1 MIIYE
6 EASITTDIQKYKGI
20 KRMNNNQA
28 TLKKLEAMR
37 FWGMARAFRATMET
51 GLKHSFTP
59 DELLSHLV
67 DTEWDDRHNRKIE
80 RLTKAARFRN
90 NASIEEIDFGLD
102 RGLDKNQL
110 LRLSDCSWIERH
122 QNIVFSG
129 PTGIGKSFLAQALGH
144 QGCLYGYKTGYYPCS
159 KLFKQLQLC
168 RADGTY
174 LKELERIKKQ
184 DLFLLDD
191 LGLEPF
197 DAPGRLSLL
206 EILEDRIGRK
216 SSIIVSQIP
225 INKWHQV
232 IGDPTIADAIC
243 DRIIHNSHRIELK
256 GESVRKIYAN
266 RSVKQ
271 QENEE

>member
-1 MIIYE
+1 MITYG
-6 EASITTDIQKYKGI
+6 EASITTDIQKDEGI
-20 KRMNNNQA
+20 KRVNNNQA
-28 TLKKLEAMR
+28 TLKKLEAMK

-51 GLKHSFTP
+51 GVKHSFTP

-80 RLTKAARFRN
+80 RLIKAARFRY

-110 LRLSDCSWIERH
+110 LRLSDCRWIERH

-144 QGCLYGYKTGYYPCS
+144 QGCLYGHKTGYYPCS

-266 RSVKQ
+266 RIVE
-271 QENEE
+271 QEGNKE

>member
-1 MIIYE
+1 MRTLE
-6 EASITTDIQKYKGI
+6 EASITTDIQKDKGI

-51 GLKHSFTP
+51 GVKHSFTP

-80 RLTKAARFRN
+80 RLIKAARFRN
-90 NASIEEIDFGLD
+90 TVSFEEIDFGLD
-102 RGLDKNQL
+102 RNLDKNQI
-110 LRLSDCSWIERH
+110 LRLSDCGWIERH
-122 QNIVFSG
+122 QNLIFSG
-129 PTGIGKSFLAQALGH
+129 STGIGKSFIAQALGH
-144 QGCLYGYKTGYYPCS
+144 QGCLYGYKSGYYPCS
-159 KLFKQLQLC
+159 KLFKHLQLC
-168 RADGTY
+168 RVDGSY
-174 LKELERIKKQ
+174 LKELERIRKQ

-191 LGLEPF
+191 MGLEPF
-197 DAPGRLSLL
+197 DAPSRFSLL

-266 RSVKQ
+266 RSVE
-271 QENEE
+271 QEGKEE